1 MKKANRIA
9 NVPPYL
15 FAEIDK
21 KREAAK
27 ARGIDIINISIGD
40 PDTPT
45 PAHIVDA
52 MHKAIDNPANHDY
65 PPYEGTMAFK
75 EAVAYRY
82 KARFGVDLDPKS
94 EIIALIGSKEGIA
107 HIFLAFVD
115 PGDTVLLPNPGYPV
129 YNVGTILA
137 GGVPHYMP
145 LRPDQNWTP
154 DLSQIPEDV
163 AKKAKLMFLNYPG
176 NPTAAVAPK
185 SFFEE
190 AIAFAKKYDILI
202 CHDLA
207 YSDVS
212 FDGVVV
218 PSILEIPGAKDVCIE
233 FNSLSKTYNMTGWR
247 LGMAVGNAEAIAALS
262 IIKTNVDSGQ
272 FKAIQEAGIVAL
284 RGPHDHLDTLNAMY
298 KERRDIL
305 FAGLKKLGWDNP
317 PPKASFYAWL
327 PVPPGYTSA
336 SFIETLIEKCGIV
349 ATPGNG
355 YGSGGEGWFRL
366 TITTPK
372 EKIIEALDRMEK
384 AGIRYK

>member
-82 KARFGVDLDPKS
+82 KTRFGVDLDPKS

-207 YSDVS
+207 Y
-212 FDGVVV
+212 
-218 PSILEIPGAKDVCIE
+218 
-233 FNSLSKTYNMTGWR
+233 WR
-247 LGMAVGNAEAIAALS
+247 
-262 IIKTNVDSGQ
+262 
-272 FKAIQEAGIVAL
+272 
-284 RGPHDHLDTLNAMY
+284 
-298 KERRDIL
+298 
-305 FAGLKKLGWDNP
+305 
-317 PPKASFYAWL
+317 
-327 PVPPGYTSA
+327 
-336 SFIETLIEKCGIV
+336 
-349 ATPGNG
+349 
-355 YGSGGEGWFRL
+355 EGRVH
-366 TITTPK
+366 
-372 EKIIEALDRMEK
+372 RV
-384 AGIRYK
+384 